1 MKKTISIL
9 TFLLFSSF
17 IYSQNIEAYYG
28 ATSSMLKSRIEE
40 TPTELID
47 FNRNTSSSFSFG
59 ITQMGIPLGKK
70 KVFMSVLFNYD
81 AYEGN
86 LTSRTEEPGVI
97 NSTITRVGRK
107 TMGLAFYPINL
118 PFFEKRLWI
127 SVGPEYARALNQS
140 ISGYHAYAY
149 IDEGLIKSIPDND
162 PAYFVDDR
170 FSLNIRMSLK
180 LLQMEK
186 LSLHVMS
193 NYNQGLSKEFAGFD
207 HDPYGNFLRVGF
219 GFVRK
224 L

>member
-1 MKKTISIL
+1 MKKTINIL
-9 TFLLFSSF
+9 TFLLISSGLF
-17 IYSQNIEAYYG
+17 SQNIEAYYG
-28 ATSSMLKSRIEE
+28 ATSSMLKSRIDE
-40 TPTELID
+40 TSTELID
-47 FNRNTSSSFSFG
+47 YNRNTNSSFSFG
-59 ITQMGIPLGKK
+59 ITQMGIPLGQKK
-70 KVFMSVLFNYD
+70 IFLSVLFNYD

-97 NSTITRVGRK
+97 NSTITRVSRK
-107 TMGLAFYPINL
+107 TMGLAFYPVNL
-118 PFFEKRLWI
+118 PLFEKRLWI

-149 IDEGLIKSIPDND
+149 IDEGLVKSIADDD
-162 PAYFVDDR
+162 PAYLVDDR
-170 FSLNIRMSLK
+170 LSLNIRMDLK

-186 LSLHVMS
+186 LSLHLMS
-193 NYNQGLSKEFAGFD
+193 NYNQGLSKEFEGFD